1 MELSKV
7 LFCKMGLMSERP
19 FLDALVLL
27 LDWVRCNLLILKGRP
42 GALTKAFRFVSTC
55 RPSSVLVR
63 FHSWQKRLSPQLNN
77 FHAYPFKR
85 RKSILEENGFFF
97 FFPPFSGL
105 KRLPY
110 EKTAK
115 ATNYLLNLR
124 LCCKG
129 LWEALFC
136 APHCWAD
143 HILQLG
149 QAQLDP
155 RQPVAGRQVCF
166 SLEHTVCLSHQERT
180 GQGSQ

>member
-1 MELSKV
+1 MPVWFFLKDTPQLIYKLPVLRGLSITCFGLVYMELSKV

-97 FFPPFSGL
+97 FPLSVALRGFL
-105 KRLPY
+105 MKRQQRQQIISS
-110 EKTAK
+110 TCGFAAK
-115 ATNYLLNLR
+115 ASGR
-124 LCCKG
+124 LFSARLTVG
-129 LWEALFC
+129 LTTSCNW
-136 APHCWAD
+136 
-143 HILQLG
+143 
-149 QAQLDP
+149 
-155 RQPVAGRQVCF
+155 GRH
-166 SLEHTVCLSHQERT
+166 S
-180 GQGSQ
+180 